1 MTLGTAL
8 VNCKLGPAPID
19 TFRKDGRTQLRP
31 GCGRRFVS
39 RPIAVGDFAEPI
51 GLFNIRGCS
60 LGLADKAGCGQG

>member
-39 RPIAVGDFAEPI
+39 RPIAVGDFAEIQHQRMFFEPTE
-51 GLFNIRGCS
+51 S
-60 LGLADKAGCGQG
+60 SP